1 MKRELTDFL
10 LRDYGHLLDELFDHY
25 ECANPDDVEMF
36 NRVAKVKEELE
47 HFENALNIEKKD
59 LIESQQANPHLSF
72 FEVTEKL
79 TVENDY
85 RVLASDYSEAISVI
99 CCSDDYEGPIRN
111 FIKIGM
117 RIMPISTKPKRD
129 RS

>member
-1 MKRELTDFL
+1 MKKELTNFL
-10 LRDYGHLLDELFDHY
+10 LREYGLLLDELFDSH
-25 ECANPDDVEMF
+25 ESAWPDDVEMF

-47 HFENALNIEKKD
+47 HFENALNIEETD

-85 RVLASDYSEAISVI
+85 RVLASDYEEAINVI
-99 CCSDDYEGPIRN
+99 SCPKDHEGPIRD
-111 FIKIGM
+111 FITIGV
-117 RIMPISTKPKRD
+117 RVMPISTKPKRD
-129 RS
+129 RG